1 MARQG
6 ENIYQRKS
14 GKWEGKYIKE
24 RVNGRIR
31 YGYVSGNSYDD
42 VLRKKQR
49 AVKAYADS
57 MKKESNGAEQLLFS
71 NVASEWIR
79 EKEPLLKQST
89 ICRYRNNLNLHLL
102 PVYGDRLVTDI
113 TKDEVDA
120 FAARLC
126 ASGGKN
132 GKGLS
137 GNTAKSIVSVL
148 KTVVEYARDYRR
160 APVANLNGISIKNPG
175 KPIRVFS
182 RNEQKMLE
190 DYLHANMDHSNDLIG
205 IMLCLYTGIR
215 LGELCALHW
224 EDVLFDEG
232 ELYIHATML
241 RVQTPD
247 NPDHKTKVITTM
259 PKSGSSLRRIPL
271 PPNMYD
277 LLSEMK
283 GPSGTYFLTRHKN
296 MFIEPRIMESHF
308 KAVIGAIGIADAN
321 FHALRHTFA
330 TRCIELGFD
339 VKCLSEILGH
349 SSVRITMDRYVHPTK
364 ETKQKNMDKLADLIP
379 RE

>member
-6 ENIYQRKS
+6 ENIYQRKN
-14 GKWEGKYIKE
+14 GRWEGKYIKE
-24 RVNGRIR
+24 RVDGRIK
-31 YGYVSGNSYDD
+31 YGYVSGNSYED
-42 VLRKKQR
+42 VLLKKRK
-49 AVKAYADS
+49 AVKAVEDS
-57 MKKESNGAEQLLFS
+57 MKKKSIGADPLLFS
-71 NVASEWIR
+71 NVADEWMR
-79 EKEPLLKQST
+79 ENEHLLKQST

-113 TKDEVDA
+113 TRDEVDA
-120 FAARLC
+120 FATRLGT
-126 ASGGKN
+126 SDSKN

-137 GNTAKSIVSVL
+137 GNTVKSIISVL
-148 KTVVEYARDYRR
+148 KTIVEYARDHKRT
-160 APVANLNGISIKNPG
+160 AVANLNGISIKNSG
-175 KPIRVFS
+175 RPIRVFS
-182 RNEQKMLE
+182 RTEQKMIE
-190 DYLHANMDHSNDLIG
+190 EYLHKNMNLNNDLIG

-224 EDVLFDEG
+224 EDVFFDEG

-241 RVQTPD
+241 RIQTPD
-247 NPDHKTKVITTM
+247 NPDQKTKVITTM
-259 PKSGSSLRRIPL
+259 PKSDSSLRRIPL

-283 GPSGTYFLTRHKN
+283 GPSGTYFLTRHEN

-308 KAVIGAIGIADAN
+308 KAVIHAVGIADAN

-339 VKCLSEILGH
+339 VKSLSEILGH
-349 SSVRITMDRYVHPTK
+349 SSVRITMDRYVHPTR
-364 ETKQKNMDKLADLIP
+364 ETKQKHMDKLADLMP

>member
-6 ENIYQRKS
+6 ENIYQRKN
-14 GKWEGKYIKE
+14 GRWEGKYIKE

-31 YGYVSGNSYDD
+31 YGYVSGNSYDE
-42 VLRKKQR
+42 VLLKKQK
-49 AVKAYADS
+49 AAKAYEDS
-57 MKKESNGAEQLLFS
+57 MKRKSTKADPLLFS
-71 NVASEWIR
+71 NVASEWMT
-79 EKEPLLKQST
+79 ENLYLFKQST

-113 TKDEVDA
+113 TRDDVDM
-120 FAARLC
+120 FAARLG
-126 ASGGKN
+126 APDSKN

-137 GNTAKSIVSVL
+137 GNTIKSIISVL
-148 KTVVEYARDYRR
+148 KTIVEYARDHKQ
-160 APVANLNGISIKNPG
+160 AAVANLNGISIKNQG
-175 KPIRVFS
+175 RPIRVFS
-182 RNEQKMLE
+182 RNEQKMIE
-190 DYLHANMDHSNDLIG
+190 DYLRENMNFNNDLIG

-224 EDVLFDEG
+224 EDIFFDEG
-232 ELYIHATML
+232 ELYIHSTML

-259 PKSGSSLRRIPL
+259 PKSDCSLRRIPL

-283 GPSGTYFLTRHKN
+283 GPNGTYFLTRHEN
-296 MFIEPRIMESHF
+296 LFIEPRIMESHF
-308 KAVIGAIGIADAN
+308 KAVIHAVGIADAN

-339 VKCLSEILGH
+339 VKSLSEILGH
-349 SSVRITMDRYVHPTK
+349 SSVRITMDRYVHPSK
-364 ETKQKNMDKLADLIP
+364 ETKQKHMDKLADLMS

>member
-6 ENIYQRKS
+6 ENIYQRKN
-14 GKWEGKYIKE
+14 GKWEGKYIKD

-31 YGYVSGNSYDD
+31 YGYISGSSYDD

-49 AVKAYADS
+49 AAKAYEDS
-57 MKKESNGAEQLLFS
+57 VKKESGGGDRLLFS
-71 NVASEWIR
+71 NVASEWMK
-79 EKEPLLKQST
+79 EKESYLKQST

-102 PVYGDRLVTDI
+102 PAYGDRLVTDI
-113 TKDEVDA
+113 TRDDVDA
-120 FAARLC
+120 FVTRLC
-126 ASGGKN
+126 ASDGNN

-137 GNTAKSIVSVL
+137 GNTARSVVSVL

-160 APVANLNGISIKNPG
+160 VPVANLNGIFIKNQG
-175 KPIRVFS
+175 RPIRVFS
-182 RNEQKMLE
+182 RNEQKMIE
-190 DYLHANMDHSNDLIG
+190 DYLHENMDLDNDLIG

-215 LGELCALHW
+215 LGELCALRW
-224 EDVLFDEG
+224 EDVLLDEG

-241 RVQTPD
+241 RIQTPD
-247 NPDHKTKVITTM
+247 HPDHRTKVITTM

-271 PPNMYD
+271 PPNLYK

-283 GPSGTYFLTRHKN
+283 GPDGTYFLTRHEN
-296 MFIEPRIMESHF
+296 LFIEPRIMESHF
-308 KAVIGAIGIADAN
+308 KAVIDAVGIADAN

-339 VKCLSEILGH
+339 VKSLSEILGH
-349 SSVRITMDRYVHPTK
+349 ASVNITLNRYVHSSMD
-364 ETKQKNMDKLADLIP
+364 QKRRFMEQLDMLC
-379 RE
+379 

>member
-6 ENIYQRKS
+6 ENIYQRKN

-31 YGYVSGNSYDD
+31 YGYISGSSYDD

-49 AVKAYADS
+49 AAKAYENAV
-57 MKKESNGAEQLLFS
+57 KKESGGAEELLFS
-71 NVASEWIR
+71 NVASEWMK
-79 EKEPLLKQST
+79 EKEFLLKQST
-89 ICRYRNNLNLHLL
+89 ICRYRNNLNIHLL
-102 PVYGDRLVTDI
+102 PIYGDRLVTDI
-113 TKDEVDA
+113 TRDDVDA
-120 FAARLC
+120 FASRLC

-132 GKGLS
+132 GRGLS
-137 GNTAKSIVSVL
+137 ANTARSVVSVL
-148 KTVVEYARDYRR
+148 KTVVEYARDYRQ
-160 APVANLNGISIKNPG
+160 APVANLNGIFIKNQG

-182 RNEQKMLE
+182 RIEQKMLE
-190 DYLHANMDHSNDLIG
+190 DYLHENMDFN
-205 IMLCLYTGIR
+205 
-215 LGELCALHW
+215 
-224 EDVLFDEG
+224 VLLEEG

-241 RVQTPD
+241 RIQTPD
-247 NPDHKTKVITTM
+247 HPDHKTEVITTM

-271 PPNMYD
+271 PPNLYN

-283 GPSGTYFLTRHKN
+283 GPNGTYFLTRHKK

-308 KAVIGAIGIADAN
+308 KAVIDAVGIADAN

-339 VKCLSEILGH
+339 VKSLSEILGH
-349 SSVRITMDRYVHPTK
+349 SSVRLTMDRYVHPTK
-364 ETKQKNMDKLADLIP
+364 ETKQKNMDKLAELMP
-379 RE
+379 RK

>member
-6 ENIYQRKS
+6 ENIYQRKN
-14 GKWEGKYIKE
+14 GRWEGKYIKE
-24 RVNGRIR
+24 RVDGKIK
-31 YGYVSGNSYDD
+31 YGYVSGNNYED
-42 VLRKKQR
+42 VLLKKRK
-49 AVKAYADS
+49 AVKAYEDSKKRKSIGADP
-57 MKKESNGAEQLLFS
+57 LLFS
-71 NVASEWIR
+71 NVADEWIR
-79 EKEPLLKQST
+79 ENEHLFKQST

-113 TKDEVDA
+113 TRDDVDA
-120 FAARLC
+120 FATRLG
-126 ASGGKN
+126 ASDSKN

-137 GNTAKSIVSVL
+137 GNTVKSIISVL
-148 KTVVEYARDYRR
+148 KTVIEYARDHKR
-160 APVANLNGISIKNPG
+160 AAVANLNGISIKNSG
-175 KPIRVFS
+175 RPIRVFS
-182 RNEQKMLE
+182 RNEQKMIE
-190 DYLHANMDHSNDLIG
+190 EYLHKNMDLSNDLIG

-215 LGELCALHW
+215 LGELCALRW
-224 EDVLFDEG
+224 EDVFFDEG

-241 RVQTPD
+241 RIQTPD
-247 NPDHKTKVITTM
+247 NPDQKTKVITTM
-259 PKSGSSLRRIPL
+259 PKSDSSLRRIPL

-283 GPSGTYFLTRHKN
+283 GPDGTYFLTRHKN

-308 KAVIGAIGIADAN
+308 KAVIHAVGIADAN

-339 VKCLSEILGH
+339 VKSLSEILGH

-364 ETKQKNMDKLADLIP
+364 EMKQKHMDKLADLMP

>member
-24 RVNGRIR
+24 RVNGKIK

-42 VLRKKQR
+42 VLRKKQNIS
-49 AVKAYADS
+49 KAYEDS
-57 MKKESNGAEQLLFS
+57 VKKEPIGADQLLFS
-71 NVASEWIR
+71 NVASEWMR

-89 ICRYRNNLNLHLL
+89 ICRYRNNLNIHLL

-113 TKDEVDA
+113 TRDDVDT
-120 FAARLC
+120 FVARLC

-137 GNTAKSIVSVL
+137 GNTARSVVSVL

-160 APVANLNGISIKNPG
+160 APVANLNGISIKNQG
-175 KPIRVFS
+175 RPIRVFS
-182 RNEQKMLE
+182 RNEQKMIE
-190 DYLHANMDHSNDLIG
+190 DYLHENMDFNNDLIG

-232 ELYIHATML
+232 ELYIHSTML
-241 RVQTPD
+241 RIQTPD
-247 NPDHKTKVITTM
+247 NPDHKTEVITTM
-259 PKSGSSLRRIPL
+259 PKSDSSLRRIPL
-271 PPNMYD
+271 PPNMFD

-283 GPSGTYFLTRHKN
+283 GTRGTYFLTRHKN

-308 KAVIGAIGIADAN
+308 KAVIDAVGIADAN

-339 VKCLSEILGH
+339 VKSLSEILGH
-349 SSVRITMDRYVHPTK
+349 SSVKLTMDRYVHPTR
-364 ETKQKNMDKLADLIP
+364 ETKQKNMDKLAELMSYK
-379 RE
+379 

>member
-6 ENIYQRKS
+6 ENIYQRKN
-14 GKWEGKYIKE
+14 GRWEGKYIKE
-24 RVNGRIR
+24 RVDGKIK
-31 YGYVSGNSYDD
+31 YGYVSGNNYED
-42 VLRKKQR
+42 VLLKKRK
-49 AVKAYADS
+49 AVKAYEDSKKRKSIGADP
-57 MKKESNGAEQLLFS
+57 LLFS
-71 NVASEWIR
+71 NVADEWIR
-79 EKEPLLKQST
+79 ENEHLFKQST

-113 TKDEVDA
+113 TRDDVDA
-120 FAARLC
+120 FATRLG
-126 ASGGKN
+126 ASASKN

-137 GNTAKSIVSVL
+137 GNTVKSIISVL
-148 KTVVEYARDYRR
+148 KTVIEYARDHKR
-160 APVANLNGISIKNPG
+160 AAVANLNGISIKNSG
-175 KPIRVFS
+175 RPIRVFS
-182 RNEQKMLE
+182 RNEQKMIE
-190 DYLHANMDHSNDLIG
+190 EYLHKNMDLSNDLIG

-215 LGELCALHW
+215 LGELCALRW
-224 EDVLFDEG
+224 EDVFFDEG

-241 RVQTPD
+241 RIQTPD
-247 NPDHKTKVITTM
+247 NPDQKTKVITTM
-259 PKSGSSLRRIPL
+259 PKSDSSLRRIPL

-283 GPSGTYFLTRHKN
+283 GPDGTYFLTRHKN

-308 KAVIGAIGIADAN
+308 KAVIHAVGIADAN

-339 VKCLSEILGH
+339 VKSLSEILGH

-364 ETKQKNMDKLADLIP
+364 EMKQKHMDKLADLMP